1 MKYIYILS
9 CVILLAECRQ
19 NHPFVLYDRL
29 ATSIVKNEYKHDNKS
44 KRADT
49 QPDFNTS
56 RYEKLSDFMSDI
68 SGIYI
73 LDTISDE
80 LSSSTSDPRNI
91 IIIRPYLSKES
102 AYNIFYI
109 HSEPFFDAP
118 EVFHFLCDYQSN
130 DTLTDRKGDIQIEIQ
145 YKEKKIEGLW
155 IYSKK
160 VNPLWFGDTFF
171 LKQHIKLKYSSNFT
185 LSDAHNIDIKNYMKR
200 LFKME

>member
-9 CVILLAECRQ
+9 CVILLTECRQ
-19 NHPFVLYDRL
+19 NHPLVLYNRL
-29 ATSIVKNEYKHDNKS
+29 STAIVKSEHQHDNKP
-44 KRADT
+44 KQTDT
-49 QPDFNTS
+49 QTDFNTA
-56 RYEKLSDFMSDI
+56 RYGCLYDFMSDI

-73 LDTISDE
+73 LDTVSDE
-80 LSSSTSDPRNI
+80 LRSYNTRNI
-91 IIIRPYLSKES
+91 IIVRPYLSEKS

-118 EVFHFLCDYQSN
+118 EVFHFLCNYQSN

-160 VNPLWFGDTFF
+160 VNPLWFGDAFF
-171 LKQHIKLKYSSNFT
+171 LKQHIKLKYSNNFT
-185 LSDAHNIDIKNYMKR
+185 LSNPHNIDIKNYMKR